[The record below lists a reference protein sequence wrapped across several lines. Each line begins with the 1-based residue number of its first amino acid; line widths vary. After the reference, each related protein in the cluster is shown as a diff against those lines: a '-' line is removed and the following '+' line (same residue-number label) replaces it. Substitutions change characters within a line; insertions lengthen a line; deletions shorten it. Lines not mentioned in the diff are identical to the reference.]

1 MTHMILS
8 IPLSSSAETRLII
21 TGNTTCSLGGMC
33 MNHALHSTNIP
44 LSFC

>member
-8 IPLSSSAETRLII
+8 IPLSLPTETRLNI

-33 MNHALHSTNIP
+33 MNHALNSTNIP